1 MLKKLRFQLTAWYS
15 LGILTTI
22 VFLLIFFYW
31 ATNKV
36 FYQQVDA
43 TLNEHVRAVATS
55 VEQGAKQAG
64 CNCLSNQSSFL
75 DGILQMP
82 GMPTAI
88 FDENNQMV
96 KSSADFNNNP
106 LLFQKA
112 FVPPLY
118 FNEHLSNQTYRFL
131 LYPVK
136 TNDKQIGSVL
146 MGHPIE
152 TFLKTRQILA
162 QMIILIILVIFIPAI
177 ALARLLAERALSRQ
191 KEFLTE
197 AAHSL
202 KTPLAVIQS
211 QIESQPEKFDRTA
224 LLTNLQRL
232 SQAVNQTLESAYS
245 QTPLSESAIVNLNA
259 LLAELVEISQH
270 LGQKKHIKVT
280 LSLTREQIFVSGNK
294 QKLAKAILS
303 VMENAIN
310 YGKTNGQVKVS
321 LATGQGQAIIMITD
335 NGTGI
340 TEKDLP
346 LVFNRSYRGQNAR
359 IKGNGLGLFI
369 TKNIIEELGG
379 QIALKSQLGQG
390 TTVTISL
397 LTLS

>member
-43 TLNEHVRAVATS
+43 TLNEHVQAVAAS
-55 VEQGAKQAG
+55 VERGAKQAG

-75 DGILQMP
+75 EGILQMP

-88 FDENNQMV
+88 FDETNRLI
-96 KSSADFNNNP
+96 KSSPDFEGKSFP
-106 LLFQKA
+106 LPTALPA
-112 FVPPLY
+112 PVY
-118 FNEHLSNQTYRFL
+118 FNDRLSGQTYRFFL
-131 LYPVK
+131 LPVA
-136 TNDKQIGSVL
+136 TDGKQIGSVL

-152 TFLKTRQILA
+152 TFLKTRQILS

-211 QIESQPEKFDRTA
+211 QIESQPDKPDRTA

-245 QTPLSESAIVNLNA
+245 QTPLSESATVNLNS
-259 LLAELVEISQH
+259 LLEELTEISQH
-270 LGQKKHIKVT
+270 LGQKKHIKVFLT
-280 LSLTREQIFVSGNK
+280 LTQEQVFVSGNK

-303 VMENAIN
+303 VMENAIY

-321 LATGQGQAIIMITD
+321 LATNKDTVIIMITD
-335 NGTGI
+335 NGAGI
-340 TEKDLP
+340 TEKDLS
-346 LVFNRSYRGQNAR
+346 LVFNRSYRGQNAQ
-359 IKGNGLGLFI
+359 IKGNGLGLFMA
-369 TKNIIEELGG
+369 KNIIEELGG
-379 QIALKSQLGQG
+379 QISLESQLGQG